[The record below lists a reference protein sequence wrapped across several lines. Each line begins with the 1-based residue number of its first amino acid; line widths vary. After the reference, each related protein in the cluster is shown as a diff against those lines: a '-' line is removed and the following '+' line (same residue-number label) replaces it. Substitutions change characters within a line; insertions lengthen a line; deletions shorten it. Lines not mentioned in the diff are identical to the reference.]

1 VSVAYSASSAGAVAA
16 IIPAFD
22 SAGTVAA
29 VVLETVRAFA
39 GVGSVYVVDDG
50 STDGTGEIAR
60 AAGATVITHPQ
71 NRGKGAALRTGFE
84 RAFADGHV
92 AAVTLDADGQHP
104 PADARRLAAAHDM
117 SALVLG
123 IRDLKGA
130 GAPRPNRIS
139 NAISNG
145 FLSLFSR
152 KLLAD
157 TQCGLRRYP
166 LPRVLE
172 IGGRDDGYAFEAEII
187 LLAITSRVPLVEVPI
202 TALYPANRT
211 THFDSVR
218 DPMRVIRRVLS
229 TLAVT
234 RWLTHPGAPV
244 PRRHARSATPVQND
258 PVASTEPRAPS
269 P

>member
-1 VSVAYSASSAGAVAA
+1 M
-16 IIPAFD
+16 
-22 SAGTVAA
+22 
-29 VVLETVRAFA
+29 RAFA
-39 GVGSVYVVDDG
+39 GIGTVYVIDDG
-50 STDGTGEIAR
+50 SQDGTGDIAR
-60 AAGATVITHPQ
+60 AAGAIVVTHSR

-84 RAFADGHV
+84 RAWADGHV
-92 AAVTLDADGQHP
+92 AVVTLDADGQHP
-104 PADARRLAAAHDM
+104 PADARRLATVPNLA
-117 SALVLG
+117 ALVLG

-166 LPRVLE
+166 LPRALE
-172 IGGRDDGYAFEAEII
+172 IGGRDDGYAFEAEVI
-187 LLAITSRVPLVEVPI
+187 LLAIAAKVPLVEVPI
-202 TALYPANRT
+202 TALYPADRT

-218 DPMRVIRRVLS
+218 DPMRVIRRVLT

-234 RWLTHPGAPV
+234 RWMTHAVGQSVPSSKRGHTSPGV
-244 PRRHARSATPVQND
+244 
-258 PVASTEPRAPS
+258 EPRAPS